1 MAKKQPQGP
10 SGLMVIDKPA
20 GMSSHDAVSQMRR
33 IAGTGGLVTPDAGS
47 RRDRRA
53 DFGHQ

>member
-1 MAKKQPQGP
+1 VAKKQPQGP

-33 IAGTGGLVTPDAGS
+33 IAGTRRVGHAG
-47 RRDRRA
+47 A
-53 DFGHQ
+53 PGAPQ